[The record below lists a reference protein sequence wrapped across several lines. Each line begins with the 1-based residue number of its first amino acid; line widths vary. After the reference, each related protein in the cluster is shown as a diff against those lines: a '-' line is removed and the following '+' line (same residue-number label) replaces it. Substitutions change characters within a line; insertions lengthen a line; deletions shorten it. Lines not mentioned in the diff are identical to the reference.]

1 MMPQN
6 CLSLNNTFY
15 PATATATATATARRH
30 RCFLKGNSSKLYSGP
45 RHLPLYSIYSS
56 SSGACATLKC
66 SVHLSYDDIVTVT
79 HNKVLIAAGVSAAI
93 GQLSKPFTQLLFYR
107 TTFDIKPIFQAGG
120 FPSTHSSAVVATATC
135 LALERG
141 FSDSIFGMAVVYAG
155 LTMYDAQGV
164 RREVGIHAKTL
175 NKLLLEYQT
184 KSVIDEG
191 NDIINSIPGKSSS
204 TNSENSAALEEPSTF
219 RNEQSNS
226 TQLLESKMWR
236 SQNEKDVISFGNVGK
251 ESKKPPRF
259 PLLKESI
266 GHTEVEVI
274 AGALLGLVVGLTVNA
289 IM

>member
-1 MMPQN
+1 MPRN
-6 CLSLNNTFY
+6 CLSVNTTFY
-15 PATATATATATARRH
+15 PARGRGRGRRQ
-30 RCFLKGNSSKLYSGP
+30 KSSKVYVGP
-45 RHLPLYSIYSS
+45 RPSHLPLWSTSSWSS
-56 SSGACATLKC
+56 SRTLKC
-66 SVHLSYDDIVTVT
+66 RLDLNFDDILTVT

-93 GQLSKPFTQLLFYR
+93 GQLSKPFTRVLFYD

-135 LALERG
+135 LGLERG
-141 FSDSIFGMAVVYAG
+141 FSDSIFGMAVVYAA
-155 LTMYDAQGV
+155 LIMYDAQGV

-204 TNSENSAALEEPSTF
+204 TNSESSTALEEPSTF
-219 RNEQSNS
+219 RNEQS
-226 TQLLESKMWR
+226 TLTRLLESKVR
-236 SQNEKDVISFGNVGK
+236 KSQNEKDMTSFENVGIK
-251 ESKKPPRF
+251 SEKTPQF
-259 PLLKESI
+259 PVLKESI

-274 AGALLGLVVGLTVNA
+274 AGALLGLLVGLIVNA